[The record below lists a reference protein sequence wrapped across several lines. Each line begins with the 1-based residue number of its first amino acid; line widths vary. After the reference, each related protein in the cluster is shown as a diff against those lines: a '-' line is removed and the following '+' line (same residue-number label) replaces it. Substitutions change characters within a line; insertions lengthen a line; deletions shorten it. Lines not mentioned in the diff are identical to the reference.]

1 MYSSLAI
8 VAKQCRQ
15 QHLRGFIGL
24 SHETKDQVPADMTV
38 CGTYHSCTGNDLCFV
53 NGKLKCACSDGL
65 HSGKLQ
71 TVQEMRFHMGTL
83 PFMTAK

>member
-38 CGTYHSCTGNDLCFV
+38 CGTYHSCTGNDFV
-53 NGKLKCACSDGL
+53 LSMASSSVPVGKDCT
-65 HSGKLQ
+65 SGKLQ

-83 PFMTAK
+83 PL